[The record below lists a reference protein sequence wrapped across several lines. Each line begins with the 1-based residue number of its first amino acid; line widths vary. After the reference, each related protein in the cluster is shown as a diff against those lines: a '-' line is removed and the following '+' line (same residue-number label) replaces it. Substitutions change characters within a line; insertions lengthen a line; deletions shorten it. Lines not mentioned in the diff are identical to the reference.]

1 MYLCMYVCI
10 YVLYVNMYVN
20 MYNSTYVCL
29 YVCLHVCMF
38 MCMYVCQNSSDPRG
52 MIPRLWGQ
60 FCGVWHREVCS
71 GSFGSFGS
79 CGLEGGDSLDR
90 ACSRKVPQMLNWS
103 GIWGVWRPGRHLE
116 LFVVFFRLFPAV
128 FVVWDGALSRWDMC
142 LVQDCQSVNCARCSH
157 SLYRWPV
164 KTKIK
169 MPMV

>member
-1 MYLCMYVCI
+1 MFVCMSPCVYV
-10 YVLYVNMYVN
+10 YVH
-20 MYNSTYVCL
+20 VCL
-29 YVCLHVCMF
+29 PKQFWPYEAWSWH
-38 MCMYVCQNSSDPRG
+38 S
-52 MIPRLWGQ
+52 WQ

-71 GSFGSFGS
+71 GSFRS

-116 LFVVFFRLFPAV
+116 LFVVFFRLFTAF
-128 FVVWDGALSRWDMC
+128 FVVWHGALSRWDMC

-169 MPMV
+169 MPMVYKSREVAVPHLMHLAHIPFWCSCETLKV